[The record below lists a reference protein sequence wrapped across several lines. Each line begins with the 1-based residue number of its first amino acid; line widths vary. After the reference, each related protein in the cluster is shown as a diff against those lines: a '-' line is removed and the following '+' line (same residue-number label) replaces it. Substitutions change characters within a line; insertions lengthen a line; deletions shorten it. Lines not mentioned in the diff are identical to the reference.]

1 MRGRNVTKPFSIAG
15 FILGELYMLYTVLA
29 PQHGGATPFD
39 VVFLASTSAASIAG
53 PFQFFALLTPL
64 YTAAPP
70 VGFQIWAVLSAGL
83 FFGPF
88 GALIGMGLG
97 LLVGAVLP
105 KK

>member
-15 FILGELYMLYTVLA
+15 FILGEIYMLFTVLA
-29 PQHGGATPFD
+29 PQHGATP
-39 VVFLASTSAASIAG
+39 
-53 PFQFFALLTPL
+53 
-64 YTAAPP
+64 P
-70 VGFQIWAVLSAGL
+70 VDFQIWAVLTAAL

-88 GALIGMGLG
+88 GALVGLGIG

>member
-15 FILGELYMLYTVLA
+15 FILGEIYMLFTVLA
-29 PQHGGATPFD
+29 PQHGVTPPVD
-39 VVFLASTSAASIAG
+39 DQIRIVL
-53 PFQFFALLTPL
+53 
-64 YTAAPP
+64 TAA
-70 VGFQIWAVLSAGL
+70 L

-88 GALIGMGLG
+88 GALVGLGIG